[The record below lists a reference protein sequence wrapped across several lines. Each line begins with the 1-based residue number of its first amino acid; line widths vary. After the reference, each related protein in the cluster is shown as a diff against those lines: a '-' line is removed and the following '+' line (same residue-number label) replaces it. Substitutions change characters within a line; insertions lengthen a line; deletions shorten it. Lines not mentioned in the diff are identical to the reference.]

1 MNLIGLPSW
10 AGCPRCGGLSP
21 DEANS
26 DVVCQC
32 GSGDRLGAQ
41 AWEWIQQQLLVR
53 SGGTCEARTP
63 WCLASRQ
70 TGSLAQLPRGRVSI
84 HHRRPRGMGGTRR
97 ADAHALHN
105 LMLLCG
111 TGVVGCHGWTETER
125 TAARQ
130 RGLLVHQDADPAT
143 VPVVLA
149 SGRVV
154 LLDRHGPW
162 MLDPAGVPRWLD
174 TVPGQA
180 A

>member
-1 MNLIGLPSW
+1 MSLIGTPSW
-10 AGCPRCGGLSP
+10 AGCRRCGGLLP
-21 DEANS
+21 DEVDS
-26 DVVCQC
+26 DLVCRC
-32 GSGDRLGAQ
+32 GSGDRLGAD

-53 SGGTCEARTP
+53 SGGNCEARTP
-63 WCLASRQ
+63 WCLAEHG
-70 TGSLAQLPRGRVSI
+70 TGSLVRLSRERVSI

-111 TGVVGCHGWTETER
+111 TGVTGCHGWTESER

-130 RGLLVHQDADPAT
+130 RGLLVHQDVDPA
-143 VPVVLA
+143 VAPVVLA

-162 MLDPAGVPRWLD
+162 TLDPNGVPTYVD
-174 TVPGQA
+174 AIPGLR
-180 A
+180 